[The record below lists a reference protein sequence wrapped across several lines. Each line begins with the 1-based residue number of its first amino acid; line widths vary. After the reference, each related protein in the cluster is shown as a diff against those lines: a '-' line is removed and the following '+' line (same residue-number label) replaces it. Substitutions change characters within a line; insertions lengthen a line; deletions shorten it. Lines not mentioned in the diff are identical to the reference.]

1 MPSVLLIEDEI
12 IFHHMIEHA
21 LKPYGYNTHGELTG
35 LQGLETARQMRPDV
49 IITDINLPDISGY
62 EVTRR
67 LRRDPLFANTPILV
81 LTSQTTLQDK
91 LSSFESGADD
101 HINKPFEPEELV
113 ARMRVLLRRVESIQ
127 KLALPGEER
136 PSKQA
141 KFIAVHSLRGGIGT
155 STIAVNLAL
164 ALEGLWEAPIMLLD
178 LVLMAGQVALMLN
191 MPLKRTWSDL
201 SGIKGAD
208 LDLSILR
215 SISGRHSSGVEFI
228 AAPTYPTEAEML
240 TDEALKASIQL
251 MRPEYDY
258 IIADLPHDFGEISLQ
273 GLDAA
278 NLILLILAPE
288 LSSVRAAAAALDTYT
303 KLGYDPEKVKLVLNY
318 TFPHFGL
325 PKDRIENALNRKITI
340 ALPYCPDIIIP
351 SINLGRPF
359 VQYQVDEQIAGLI
372 EDFAFYLSID
382 QHKKTR
388 PEKPTQAWKRVY
400 NRFIQSRKQKEKS
413 S

>member
-35 LQGLETARQMRPDV
+35 LQGLEVARQMRPDV

-81 LTSQTTLQDK
+81 LTSQTSLQDK
-91 LSSFESGADD
+91 LYSFESGADD

-113 ARMRVLLRRVESIQ
+113 ARMRVLLRRVESMQ
-127 KLALPGEER
+127 KMLPADAEK
-136 PSKQA
+136 PTKQA
-141 KFIAVHSLRGGIGT
+141 KFISVHSLRGGIGA
-155 STIAVNLAL
+155 STLAVNLAL
-164 ALEGLWEAPIMLLD
+164 ALEGLWEAPIMLID

-201 SGIKGAD
+201 AGINPTEMD
-208 LDLSILR
+208 LNILH
-215 SISGRHSSGVEFI
+215 SISARHASGVEFI

-251 MRPEYDY
+251 LRSDYDY
-258 IIADLPHDFGEISLQ
+258 IIADLPHDFGDISLQ
-273 GLDAA
+273 ALDAA
-278 NLILLILAPE
+278 DLILLVLAPE

-303 KLGYDPEKVKLVLNY
+303 KLGYATEKIKLVLNY
-318 TFPHFGL
+318 TFPRFGL
-325 PKDRIENALNRKITI
+325 PRDRIENALNRKITI

-359 VQYQVDEQIAGLI
+359 VQNQVDEQIAALI
-372 EDFAFYLSID
+372 EDFAFYLSVD

-388 PEKPTQAWKRVY
+388 PDKPTHAWKRVY
-400 NRFIQSRKQKEKS
+400 NRFIQSRKEKEKGN
-413 S
+413 